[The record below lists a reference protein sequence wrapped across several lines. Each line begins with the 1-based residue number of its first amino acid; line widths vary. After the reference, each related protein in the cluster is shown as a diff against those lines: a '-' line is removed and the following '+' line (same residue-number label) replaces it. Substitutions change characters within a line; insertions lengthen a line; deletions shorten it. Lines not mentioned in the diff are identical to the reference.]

1 MDYKTLI
8 ARSLRIEGIPAEGS
22 ASSALLVNPHS
33 YNEDMLSP
41 FRPLDF
47 LHLMCGGMT
56 EIRTPFRA
64 EYASLDA
71 HLLLIL
77 HEGSLQVSN
86 LAAFSVSAG
95 TAVLIDCN
103 RPFSLISSG
112 LPLRFEIYMVAGRD
126 LSTFEVLFPMG
137 DTLSFTWKDLP
148 FFRYGVNSLRS
159 LPESIS
165 LTEMLDVHS
174 SLTSLYIG
182 LCKERFRRN
191 IQDSRPLPFY
201 LKEMHSMTCNSFTR
215 PFSLGMCEELY
226 GISRYRL
233 CREYSSAFGISPL
246 QDLNLHRVRK
256 ARELL
261 VTTDMKVHEI
271 GSIVGFENTT
281 HFINL
286 FRKTY
291 GCTPGVFRRQY
302 RS

>member
-8 ARSLRIEGIPAEGS
+8 ARSLRIEGIPAAENG
-22 ASSALLVNPHS
+22 SSALLVNPHS

-41 FRPLDF
+41 FRPMDF

-56 EIRTPFRA
+56 EIQNPFRA

-77 HEGSLQVSN
+77 HEGSLQITN
-86 LAAFSVSAG
+86 LASLSACAG
-95 TAVLIDCN
+95 TAVLVDCN
-103 RPFSLISSG
+103 RPFRLISQT
-112 LPLRFEIYMVAGRD
+112 LPVCLEIYMIAGRD
-126 LSTFEVLFPMG
+126 LSTFEVLFPIG

-165 LTEMLDVHS
+165 LTEMLDIHS
-174 SLTSLYIG
+174 CLTSLYIG
-182 LCKERFRRN
+182 LCKDRFRRN
-191 IQDSRPLPFY
+191 IQDNRPLPFY

-215 PFSLGMCEELY
+215 PFSLGKCEELY

-246 QDLNLHRVRK
+246 QDLNLHRLRK

-271 GSIVGFENTT
+271 GSSVGFENTT

-286 FRKTY
+286 FKKTY
-291 GCTPGVFRRQY
+291 GCTPNIFRRQY

>member
-8 ARSLRIEGIPAEGS
+8 ARSLRIAGIPAEGS

-126 LSTFEVLFPMG
+126 LSTFEVLFPVG

-182 LCKERFRRN
+182 LCK
-191 IQDSRPLPFY
+191 
-201 LKEMHSMTCNSFTR
+201 
-215 PFSLGMCEELY
+215 
-226 GISRYRL
+226 
-233 CREYSSAFGISPL
+233 
-246 QDLNLHRVRK
+246 
-256 ARELL
+256 
-261 VTTDMKVHEI
+261 
-271 GSIVGFENTT
+271 
-281 HFINL
+281 
-286 FRKTY
+286 
-291 GCTPGVFRRQY
+291 
-302 RS
+302 

>member
-8 ARSLRIEGIPAEGS
+8 TRALRIEGIPEADN
-22 ASSALLVNPHS
+22 ASSVLLVNPHS
-33 YNEDMLSP
+33 YNEEMLSP
-41 FRPLDF
+41 FRPMDF
-47 LHLMCGGMT
+47 LHLMSGGMT
-56 EIRTPFRA
+56 EITVPFRA

-77 HEGSLQVSN
+77 HEGSLQITN
-86 LAAFSVSAG
+86 LSALSACAG
-95 TAVLIDCN
+95 TAVLVDCN

-126 LSTFEVLFPMG
+126 LSTFEVLFPVG
-137 DTLSFTWKDLP
+137 DTLSFTWTDLP
-148 FFRYGVNSLRS
+148 FFRHGVNALRS

-191 IQDSRPLPFY
+191 ILDSRPLPFY
-201 LKEMHSMTCNSFTR
+201 LKEMHSMTCNSFAR
-215 PFSLGMCEELY
+215 PFSLGRCEELY

-233 CREYSSAFGISPL
+233 CREYSAAFGIPPL

-271 GSIVGFENTT
+271 AASVGFESTT

-286 FRKTY
+286 FKKTY
-291 GCTPGVFRRQY
+291 SCTPSVFRRQY